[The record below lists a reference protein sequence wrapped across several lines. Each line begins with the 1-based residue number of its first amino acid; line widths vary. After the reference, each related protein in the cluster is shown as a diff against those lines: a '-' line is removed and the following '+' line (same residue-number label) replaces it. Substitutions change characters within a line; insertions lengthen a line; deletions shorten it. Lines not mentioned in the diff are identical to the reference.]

1 MKPATRLYAIAADV
15 HRWNSWH
22 TEWKIDFSSYAVI
35 STAGVWFLDPIHPG
49 PTLAKKLRALGDPVG
64 IFLTNANHERDADWF
79 RREFEIQIYA
89 HEKAVPECDLK
100 VDVPVVDGEKLP
112 GELRVIYLPGAGP
125 GECGLLHNT
134 TLMLGDA
141 LIHPKNK
148 PVERLPDAYCEDPR
162 QLARS
167 LQKLR
172 ELDFDNV
179 TFAHGEPVLGNAA
192 RELAS
197 LVKPRKTSRSA

>member
-1 MKPATRLYAIAADV
+1 MKPATRLHTIVAGI

-22 TEWKIDFSSYAVI
+22 TEWKIDFSSYAVVT
-35 STAGVWFLDPIHPG
+35 SAGVWFLDPMRPA
-49 PTLAKKLRALGDPVG
+49 PALAKTLRSLGEPVG

-79 RREFEIQIYA
+79 RRELQIQIYA
-89 HEKAVPECDLK
+89 HEKAIPECDLK

-112 GELRVIYLPGAGP
+112 GDLRVIYLPGAGP
-125 GECGLLHNT
+125 GECGLLCEK
-134 TLMLGDA
+134 TLLLGDA

-167 LQKLR
+167 LKKLQ
-172 ELDFDNV
+172 DFAFDNV
-179 TFAHGEPVLGNAA
+179 TFAHGEPLVGNAVKQ
-192 RELAS
+192 LTS
-197 LVKPRKTSRSA
+197 LIKSRKTTKSS